1 MFKQFFRFWRNKK
14 RDRINKTTA
23 ENLIKEIDPD
33 KLPRHIAII
42 MDGNGRWALRHGMP
56 RSYGHRAGVES
67 LKDIVRFCSD
77 LKVKI
82 LTVYAFSTENW
93 KRPPEEVSI
102 LMDLLVEYF
111 EREIDELHRN
121 KVKVCPIGKMQ
132 NLPPAV
138 MRSLRMAEERTR
150 DNDGLILNVAF
161 NYGGRQ
167 ELVDAVKAIVEDVT
181 SGRLSTTDI
190 NEDTIAQHLY
200 TAGQPDPDLLI
211 RPAGDLRIS
220 NFLLWQLAYTEFWIS
235 PIMWPDFRRADLMQA
250 ILDYQQRERRFGGLK
265 K

>member
-1 MFKQFFRFWRNKK
+1 
-14 RDRINKTTA
+14 
-23 ENLIKEIDPD
+23 
-33 KLPRHIAII
+33 
-42 MDGNGRWALRHGMP
+42 
-56 RSYGHRAGVES
+56 
-67 LKDIVRFCSD
+67 
-77 LKVKI
+77 
-82 LTVYAFSTENW
+82 
-93 KRPPEEVSI
+93 
-102 LMDLLVEYF
+102 
-111 EREIDELHRN
+111 
-121 KVKVCPIGKMQ
+121 MQ

-181 SGRLSTTDI
+181 SGRLSTADI